1 MTGMAQQFPEGFEAL
16 VIGASRGIGSA
27 LVSRLLERG
36 AGRVWA
42 ASRQGGG
49 EGDDA
54 RVTRLQVDVTD
65 ETSLAEAAR
74 RVTAASAALSLVIH
88 TPGLLQDDRI
98 RPERRLAEV
107 SLDALQHSFAVNAFG
122 PILAAKH
129 LLPLL
134 QHGER
139 AVFASLS
146 ARVGSIG
153 DNQLGGWY
161 SYRAAKAAQ
170 NQLLHTAA
178 VEAARRHPRLIVC
191 TLHPGTV
198 ATDLS
203 APFRGTVKPDKLFSP
218 ERSAGHLLDVIEG
231 LLPADTGGF
240 FAWDGQ
246 AIPW

>member
-1 MTGMAQQFPEGFEAL
+1 MATPLRFPDGFASL
-16 VIGASRGIGSA
+16 VIGASRGIGA
-27 LVSRLLERG
+27 AVVAALLERG
-36 AGRVWA
+36 AGTVWA
-42 ASRQGGG
+42 ASRRGVVAAQ
-49 EGDDA
+49 DP
-54 RVTRLQVDVTD
+54 RVQPLPLDVTD
-65 ETSLAEAAR
+65 EASLAAAVATIGAR
-74 RVTAASAALSLVIH
+74 TPRLALVLH
-88 TPGLLQDDRI
+88 TPGLLQDELI
-98 RPERRLAEV
+98 RPERRLADV
-107 SLDALQHSFAVNAFG
+107 NVAALQRSFAVNAFG

-129 LLPLL
+129 ALPLL

-153 DNQLGGWY
+153 DNRLGGWY

-178 VEAARRHPRLIVC
+178 IESARRHPQLIVC

-203 APFRGTVKPDKLFSP
+203 APFRGTVTPEKLFSP
-218 ERSAGHLLDVIEG
+218 ERAAGHLLDVIEG
-231 LLPADTGGF
+231 LTPASSGGF
-240 FAWDGQ
+240 FAWDGS

>member
-1 MTGMAQQFPEGFEAL
+1 MATSLPFPEAFASL
-16 VIGASRGIGSA
+16 VIGASRGIGAA
-27 LVSRLLERG
+27 LVSALLERG
-36 AGRVWA
+36 AGTVWA
-42 ASRQGGG
+42 ASRSGAVTV
-49 EGDDA
+49 DDP
-54 RVTRLQVDVTD
+54 RVRPLRVDVTD
-65 ETSLAEAAR
+65 EASLAEAMAT
-74 RVTAASAALSLVIH
+74 VTAQTPKLALLLH
-88 TPGLLQDDRI
+88 TPGLLQDAAI

-107 SLDALQHSFAVNAFG
+107 NLAALQRSFAVNAFG

-129 LLPLL
+129 GLPLL

-161 SYRAAKAAQ
+161 SYRAALAAQ

-178 VEAARRHPRLIVC
+178 VETARRYPQLIVC
-191 TLHPGTV
+191 ALHPGTV

-203 APFRGTVKPDKLFSP
+203 APFRGTVKPEKLFSP
-218 ERSAGHLLDVIEG
+218 EQAAGYLLDVIAG
-231 LLPADTGGF
+231 LTPASSGGF
-240 FAWDGQ
+240 FAWDGS